1 MGSLL
6 KSKYARASLARC
18 AKSVSTR
25 RLGPAAPNQSNRLG
39 GQS

>member
-6 KSKYARASLARC
+6 KSKYARASLARS
-18 AKSVSTR
+18 AKSVSMR
-25 RLGPAAPNQSNRLG
+25 WLRPAAPNQSNRPG